1 MTTPLGVL
9 SVADLAPNL
18 ARRILLVEIEIW
30 QGRFAE
36 RVLDEALILDLH
48 HRICGELVPE
58 IAGRWR
64 RVDVSVGSHE
74 APSFVRVGPLMRDYV
89 LDLQARSGKLGDAL
103 GDRLLEFLAFAEG
116 RLLSIH
122 PFRDFNGRTTR
133 LLLAELLRRLRLPPV
148 DPTPDGADERER
160 FLMALRAAD
169 HADWQPLIVAWI
181 NRFEEEALRY
191 LYCPLA

>member
-1 MTTPLGVL
+1 MTTPLDVL
-9 SVADLAPNL
+9 SGTGLAPHL
-18 ARRILLVEIEIW
+18 ARRVLLVEIEIW

-48 HRICGELVPE
+48 RRICGELVPE

-64 RVDVSVGSHE
+64 RVNVSVGSHE

-89 LDLQARSGKLGDAL
+89 LDLQARSSKLGDAL
-103 GDRLLEFLAFAEG
+103 DHRLLEFLAFAEG

-133 LLLAELLRRLRLPPV
+133 LLLAELLRRLRLPHV
-148 DPTPDGADERER
+148 DPTPDSADERER
-160 FLMALRAAD
+160 YLMALKAAD

-191 LYCPLA
+191 PYRPLA

>member
-9 SVADLAPNL
+9 SVAELAPHL
-18 ARRILLVEIEIW
+18 ARRVLLVEIEIW
-30 QGRFAE
+30 QGQFAE

-48 HRICGELVPE
+48 RRICGELVPE

-64 RVDVSVGSHE
+64 RVNVSVGSHE

-89 LDLQARSGKLGDAL
+89 LDLQARSRKLGDAL
-103 GDRLLEFLAFAEG
+103 DDRLLEFLAFAEG

-160 FLMALRAAD
+160 YLMALQAAD
-169 HADWQPLIVAWI
+169 HADRQPLIVAWI

-191 LYCPLA
+191 PYRPLV

>member
-9 SVADLAPNL
+9 SVAELAPHL
-18 ARRILLVEIEIW
+18 ARRVLLVEIEIW

-48 HRICGELVPE
+48 RRICGELVPE

-64 RVDVSVGSHE
+64 RVNVSVGSHE

-89 LDLQARSGKLGDAL
+89 LDLQARSSKFGDAL
-103 GDRLLEFLAFAEG
+103 DDRLLEFLAFAEG

-122 PFRDFNGRTTR
+122 PFLDFNGRTTR

-160 FLMALRAAD
+160 YLMALQAAD

-181 NRFEEEALRY
+181 NRFEEEALRHPY
-191 LYCPLA
+191 RPLA